1 MDVKKMVKEMIQSRP
16 VIIGTAVA
24 VILYFVSYF
33 LAGQNLML
41 PLLMLGGILV
51 GYMVGGDFK
60 NGLFNGTI
68 MGVVTGIINVV
79 LLVIMVMI
87 QGGNTIL
94 ISALAGSLIIY
105 LVLQIILAA
114 AGGFFGSII
123 RTESELDRSPA
134 EESD

>member
-1 MDVKKMVKEMIQSRP
+1 MVKEMIQLRP

-41 PLLMLGGILV
+41 PLLMLGGMLV
-51 GYMVGGDFK
+51 GYMVGGDLK
-60 NGLFNGTI
+60 NGVFNGTI

-79 LLVIMVMI
+79 LLIIMVLI
-87 QGGNTIL
+87 QGASTVL
-94 ISALAGSLIIY
+94 ISALGVQLIIY

-114 AGGFFGSII
+114 AGGFFGSMI